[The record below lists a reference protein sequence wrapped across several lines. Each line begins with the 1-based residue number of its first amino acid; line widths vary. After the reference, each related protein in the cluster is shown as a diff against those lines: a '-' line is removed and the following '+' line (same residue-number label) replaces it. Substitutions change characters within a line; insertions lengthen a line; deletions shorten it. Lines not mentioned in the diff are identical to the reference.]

1 MAMTAEELTTT
12 LNALIDSG
20 DIDANNEVRILLPQ
34 HRNDLSYSIEVIV
47 DDAAL
52 PHLEIDTS
60 SSEYF
65 SEYRAD

>member
-1 MAMTAEELTTT
+1 MAMTAEELVTT
-12 LNALIDSG
+12 LNALIDDG

-65 SEYRAD
+65 SEYKAD